1 MQEFIQ
7 NMWNDINTIYYA
19 ACKKHHS
26 KWIMC
31 EAKMSML
38 RLIQN
43 VLLYSVLIYMI
54 MFRGMSISN
63 FVLYIGLVAAFS
75 TAMTDLFCNL
85 VWMNMNRMQLDD
97 FRTFMDWTEEIP
109 NYQKGEGTINNI
121 KLEKYEFKFENVS
134 FKYPGHDKFILKNL
148 NLTIEAGSKLAI
160 VGINGA
166 GKTTLTKLLMRL
178 YEPTE
183 GRILL
188 NGVDI
193 KQFDRESYFNIFAP
207 VFQNIEIFAFP
218 VWQNISMKS
227 DNETD
232 RDKVMETLKRSDLD
246 EKINRYENKIDT
258 KLLRIIDPDGV
269 DLSGGE
275 RQRLAMARAL
285 DSDRDVLVLDEPTA
299 ALDALAEDKM
309 YQEFNEMVKGK
320 TAIFISHRLSSTRF
334 CDKIVMF
341 EDGKI
346 IEEGTHDELMKTGG
360 KYSDMFKIQAQYY
373 KSEKE
378 GVTC

>member
-1 MQEFIQ
+1 
-7 NMWNDINTIYYA
+7 
-19 ACKKHHS
+19 
-26 KWIMC
+26 
-31 EAKMSML
+31 
-38 RLIQN
+38 
-43 VLLYSVLIYMI
+43 
-54 MFRGMSISN
+54 
-63 FVLYIGLVAAFS
+63 
-75 TAMTDLFCNL
+75 
-85 VWMNMNRMQLDD
+85 
-97 FRTFMDWTEEIP
+97 
-109 NYQKGEGTINNI
+109 
-121 KLEKYEFKFENVS
+121 
-134 FKYPGHDKFILKNL
+134 
-148 NLTIEAGSKLAI
+148 
-160 VGINGA
+160 
-166 GKTTLTKLLMRL
+166 MRL

-258 KLLRIIDPDGV
+258 TLLRIIDPDGV
-269 DLSGGE
+269 DFSGGE

-285 DSDRDVLVLDEPTA
+285 YSDRAVLVLDEPTA

-360 KYSDMFKIQAQYY
+360 KYSDMFQIQAQYY